1 MWQWRWTFWS
11 TRGARRLDEP
21 AGRRLTGCSMLRR
34 ARRPATNGLSVP
46 VPAQTVVEAVF
57 EGTGDCVG
65 VPFRAHFRYLGA
77 IAARFNRPN
86 ATSSRFRAQNGWR
99 AAGGRCR
106 PAGGGRRQAAGR
118 WRLAGGGWRQAGGG
132 RVGAG
137 GWRVA
142 AGGWQLPAPL
152 NRTSMPS
159 PGPAGNR
166 LFGRQLLASSG

>member
-1 MWQWRWTFWS
+1 
-11 TRGARRLDEP
+11 
-21 AGRRLTGCSMLRR
+21 MLRR
-34 ARRPATNGLSVP
+34 ARPPATNGLSVL
-46 VPAQTVVEAVF
+46 VPAQTVLEAVF

-106 PAGGGRRQAAGR
+106 PAGGGRRQA
-118 WRLAGGGWRQAGGG
+118 GGGPPQSNERAW
-132 RVGAG
+132 
-137 GWRVA
+137 
-142 AGGWQLPAPL
+142 
-152 NRTSMPS
+152 